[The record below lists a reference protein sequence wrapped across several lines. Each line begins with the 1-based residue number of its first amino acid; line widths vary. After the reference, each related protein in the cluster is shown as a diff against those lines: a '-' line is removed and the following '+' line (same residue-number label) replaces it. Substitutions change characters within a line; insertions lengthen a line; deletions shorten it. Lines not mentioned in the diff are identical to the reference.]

1 MRELT
6 RGHGPWPEVQRSGDK
21 EMFPVSASPGLR
33 LVKYTKQIVDLSYF
47 VAAQVVHSFSCRFQL
62 TSQLIP
68 LKVWVLKMKSQDG
81 NPETGIN

>member
-47 VAAQVVHSFSCRFQL
+47 VAAQVVHSFSCRFQV
-62 TSQLIP
+62 TSQLVP
-68 LKVWVLKMKSQDG
+68 LKVWVLKMKKPG
-81 NPETGIN
+81 GKFRNG